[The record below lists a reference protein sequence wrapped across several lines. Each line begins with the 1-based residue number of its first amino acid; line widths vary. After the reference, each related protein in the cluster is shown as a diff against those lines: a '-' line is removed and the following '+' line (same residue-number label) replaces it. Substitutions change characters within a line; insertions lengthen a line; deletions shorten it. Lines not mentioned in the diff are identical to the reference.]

1 MAQAELR
8 RVLAG
13 VRSALSPFSN
23 WIMLGGALLTF
34 GAHVSLIRHSEGDA
48 PPMTLALLALGIG
61 VFALGA
67 FASASLQRIADPLS
81 GVRLPSAFLPMRA
94 APLRIATALIGGV
107 ALALLS
113 ARMLAG
119 ETAGWNLLLWFAALG
134 AFLALFASRPR
145 WPRRI
150 SRGRLLDVLVV
161 LALTAL
167 FIGFNARDLDHW
179 YYSALGDEYGFY
191 TLART
196 IAQEGIQRPFSQEGV
211 YNHYPYMASIYQ
223 SIFMGLFETSNFW
236 WRFSCVFSGALAI
249 PGMYIAGY
257 MLGGR
262 RAAIAAAAMLAF
274 SHYIF
279 AFAHAGYEHLGALA
293 VTIWAV
299 ALLLLGMRRGSH
311 MLLYAAGV
319 ALGYGLYTQYSG
331 RIAGPVALLFVL
343 TVVQPR
349 DWRSLWP
356 LALGI
361 AAAALPT
368 FLLERE
374 ELFTRMFGQVVGG
387 YDENISG
394 AVGERIVSNI
404 VNNGAAFSYNPLSH
418 TYVAGALLDPISGY
432 LAALG
437 IGFAIG
443 RIGAPS
449 ARLPLIWFALT
460 FAILGILNPHSSVAI
475 TRMYSVL
482 PPLLLMGGLLAA
494 RLLDGLLPLGK
505 DVVPNRA
512 KLLQTAGVMAL
523 VGAAVLALNIRQFAF
538 ETPKAY
544 HTTQE
549 ALAMGALQTHP
560 ACSGGRLE
568 DAVMVAENTEN
579 LLVFVLEARYPNRAL
594 PRRIEHRHI
603 LDGTAAPIDAPS
615 CVIYLHPDQ
624 EAALALKSDME
635 RRYPS
640 GEYAAFS
647 GYFGG
652 PEVEIFDANAR

>member
-1 MAQAELR
+1 MR

-13 VRSALSPFSN
+13 VRSALAPFSN
-23 WIMLGGALLTF
+23 WIMMGGALLTF

-81 GVRLPSAFLPMRA
+81 NVRLPSAFLPMRS
-94 APLRIATALIGGV
+94 APLRVAAALIGGI

-113 ARMLAG
+113 ARMLSG

-145 WPRRI
+145 WPHGI
-150 SRGRLLDVLVV
+150 SRGRWLDILVV

-167 FIGFNARDLDHW
+167 FIGLNARDLNHW
-179 YYSALGDEYGFY
+179 YYSAIGDEYAHF

-196 IAQEGIQRPFSQEGV
+196 VIQEGIQRPFSQEGV
-211 YNHYPYMASIYQ
+211 YNHHPYMVSIYQ
-223 SIFMGLFETSNFW
+223 SIFMWLFEVNNFW
-236 WRFSCVFSGALAI
+236 WRFTSVLSGALAI

-257 MLGGR
+257 TLGGR
-262 RAAIAAAAMLAF
+262 RAAIAAAALLAF
-274 SHYIF
+274 SHYMF
-279 AFAHAGYEHLGALA
+279 AFSHGGFAHLDSLQ
-293 VTIWAV
+293 VTVWAV
-299 ALLLLGMRRGSH
+299 ALLLLGMRRNSR

-319 ALGYGLYTQYSG
+319 AAGYGLYTHYSG
-331 RIAGPVALLFVL
+331 RIAGPVVLLFVL
-343 TVVQPR
+343 TAVQPR

-361 AAAALPT
+361 ATAALPT
-368 FLLERE
+368 LLLERE
-374 ELFTRMFGQVVGG
+374 TLFTRMFGQVVGG
-387 YDENISG
+387 YDANISG
-394 AVGERIVSNI
+394 AMGERIINNI

-418 TYVAGALLDPISGY
+418 TYVAGALLDPISAY
-432 LAALG
+432 IAALG
-437 IGFAIG
+437 LGFAIG

-449 ARLPLIWFALT
+449 ARLLLIWFAVAFT
-460 FAILGILNPHSSVAI
+460 VVGVLNPHSSVAI

-494 RLLDGLLPLGK
+494 CLLDGLLPLGK
-505 DVVPNRA
+505 DAVANRA
-512 KLLQTAGVMAL
+512 RILQTAGVMAL

-560 ACSGGRLE
+560 ACVGGRLE
-568 DAVMVAENTEN
+568 DAVMVADNTES
-579 LLVFVLEARYPNRAL
+579 LLQLVLEARYPNRAL

-603 LDGTAAPIDAPS
+603 LDGTAAAIDAPS
-615 CVIYLHPDQ
+615 CIIYLHPDQ
-624 EAALALKSDME
+624 DAALALKADME

-652 PEVEIFDANAR
+652 PEVEIFTANAR

>member
-1 MAQAELR
+1 M
-8 RVLAG
+8 AG
-13 VRSALSPFSN
+13 VRSALAPFSK
-23 WIMLGGALLTF
+23 WLMVGGALLTF
-34 GAHVSLIRHSEGDA
+34 GAHVSLIRYSGGDA
-48 PPMTLALLALGIG
+48 PPMTLALLAVGIG

-67 FASASLQRIADPLS
+67 LASATMQRVADPLS
-81 GVRLPSAFLPMRA
+81 GVRLPSAFLPMRT
-94 APLRIATALIGGV
+94 APLRVGAALIGGI

-113 ARMLAG
+113 ARMLG
-119 ETAGWNLLLWFAALG
+119 GQTAGWNLLLWFAALG

-145 WPRRI
+145 LPRRV
-150 SRGRLLDVLVV
+150 SRGRWLDILIVLG
-161 LALTAL
+161 LTAL
-167 FIGFNARDLDHW
+167 FVGLNARDLNHW
-179 YYSALGDEYGFY
+179 YYSAIGDEYAHF

-196 IAQEGIQRPFSQEGV
+196 VVQEGIQRPFSQEGV
-211 YNHYPYMASIYQ
+211 YNHHPYMVSIYQ
-223 SIFMGLFETSNFW
+223 SVFMRLFEANNFW
-236 WRFSCVFSGALAI
+236 WRFTSVLSGALAI

-262 RAAIAAAAMLAF
+262 RAAIAAAALLAF
-274 SHYIF
+274 SHYMF
-279 AFAHAGYEHLGALA
+279 AFSHGGFAHLDSLQ
-293 VTIWAV
+293 VTVWAV
-299 ALLLLGMRRGSH
+299 ALLLLGMRRNSR

-319 ALGYGLYTQYSG
+319 AAGYGLYTHYSG
-331 RIAGPVALLFVL
+331 RIAGPVVLLFAL

-361 AAAALPT
+361 ATAALPT
-368 FLLERE
+368 FLLERD
-374 ELFTRMFGQVVGG
+374 ELFTRMLGQVVGG
-387 YDENISG
+387 YDESISG
-394 AVGERIVSNI
+394 AAGERIVNNI
-404 VNNGAAFSYNPLSH
+404 VNNGAAFSHNPLSH
-418 TYVAGALLDPISGY
+418 TYVAGGLLDPISAY
-432 LAALG
+432 IAALG

-449 ARLPLIWFALT
+449 ARLLLIWFAVAFT
-460 FAILGILNPHSSVAI
+460 VVGVLNPHSSVAV

-505 DVVPNRA
+505 DGAADRA
-512 KLLQTAGVMAL
+512 RLLQTAGVMAL
-523 VGAAVLALNIRQFAF
+523 VGALILALNIRQFAF
-538 ETPKAY
+538 ETPKVY

-560 ACSGGRLE
+560 ACVGGRLE
-568 DAVMVAENTEN
+568 DAVMVAENTES
-579 LLVFVLEARYPNRAL
+579 LLQFVLEARYPNRAL
-594 PRRIEHRHI
+594 PLRIEHRHI
-603 LDGTAAPIDAPS
+603 LDGTAAAVESPS

-624 EAALALKSDME
+624 DAAQALKSDME

-652 PEVEIFDANAR
+652 PEVDIFVPNAR

>member
-1 MAQAELR
+1 
-8 RVLAG
+8 
-13 VRSALSPFSN
+13 
-23 WIMLGGALLTF
+23 
-34 GAHVSLIRHSEGDA
+34 
-48 PPMTLALLALGIG
+48 MTLALLAVGIG

-67 FASASLQRIADPLS
+67 FASASAQRIADPLS

-94 APLRIATALIGGV
+94 APFRIAAALIGGI

-150 SRGRLLDVLVV
+150 SRGRWLDILIV

-167 FIGFNARDLDHW
+167 FIGFNARDLNHW
-179 YYSALGDEYGFY
+179 YYSAIGDEYAFY
-191 TLART
+191 TFARSVV
-196 IAQEGIQRPFSQEGV
+196 QEGIQRPFSQEGV
-211 YNHYPYMASIYQ
+211 YNHHPYMISIYQ
-223 SIFMGLFETSNFW
+223 SIFMRLFEVNNFW
-236 WRFSCVFSGALAI
+236 WRFTSVLSGALAI
-249 PGMYIAGY
+249 PGIYIAGY
-257 MLGGR
+257 TLGGR
-262 RAAIAAAAMLAF
+262 RAAIAAAALLAF
-274 SHYIF
+274 SHYMF
-279 AFAHAGYEHLGALA
+279 AFAHAGYEHLDSLA
-293 VTIWAV
+293 VTVWAV
-299 ALLLLGMRRGSH
+299 ALLLLGMRRNSR

-319 ALGYGLYTQYSG
+319 AVGYGLYTHYSG
-331 RIAGPVALLFVL
+331 RIAGPVVLLFVL

-368 FLLERE
+368 LLLERE
-374 ELFTRMFGQVVGG
+374 QLFIRMFGQVVGG
-387 YDENISG
+387 YDANISG
-394 AVGERIVSNI
+394 AAGERIISNI
-404 VNNGAAFSYNPLSH
+404 VNNGAAFSHNPVSH
-418 TYVAGALLDPISGY
+418 TYVADGLLDPISAY
-432 LAALG
+432 IAALG
-437 IGFAIG
+437 LGFAIG
-443 RIGAPS
+443 RMGAPS
-449 ARLPLIWFALT
+449 ARLLIIWFALT
-460 FAILGILNPHSSVAI
+460 FAVVGVLNPHHSVAI

-505 DVVPNRA
+505 DAAANRA
-512 KLLQTAGVMAL
+512 RIFQTAGVMAL

-538 ETPKAY
+538 ETPKVY

-560 ACSGGRLE
+560 ACVGGRLE
-568 DAVMVAENTEN
+568 DAVMVAENTES
-579 LLVFVLEARYPNRAL
+579 LLRFALEARYPNRAL

-603 LDGTAAPIDAPS
+603 LDGTAAPIDDAPS

-624 EAALALKSDME
+624 DAALALKSDME

-652 PEVEIFDANAR
+652 PEVEIFAANAR

>member
-1 MAQAELR
+1 ME
-8 RVLAG
+8 G
-13 VRSALSPFSN
+13 VRSALAPFSK
-23 WIMLGGALLTF
+23 WLMLGGALLAF
-34 GAHVSLIRHSEGDA
+34 GAHVSLTRYSGGDA

-67 FASASLQRIADPLS
+67 FASASVQRIADPLS
-81 GVRLPSAFLPMRA
+81 GVRLPSAFLPMKS
-94 APLRIATALIGGV
+94 APLRIGAALIGGI

-113 ARMLAG
+113 ARMLG
-119 ETAGWNLLLWFAALG
+119 GQTAGWNLLLWFAALG

-145 WPRRI
+145 LPRRI
-150 SRGRLLDVLVV
+150 SRGRWLDILIV

-167 FIGFNARDLDHW
+167 FVGLNARDLNHW
-179 YYSALGDEYGFY
+179 YYSALGDEYAFY
-191 TLART
+191 TLARGVV
-196 IAQEGIQRPFSQEGV
+196 QEGIQRPFSQEGV

-223 SIFMGLFETSNFW
+223 SVFMWLFEASNYW
-236 WRFSCVFSGALAI
+236 WRFASVFSGALAI

-262 RAAIAAAAMLAF
+262 RAAIAAAALLAF
-274 SHYIF
+274 SHYMF

-293 VTIWAV
+293 VTVWAV
-299 ALLLLGMRRGSH
+299 ALLLLGMRRGSRA
-311 MLLYAAGV
+311 LLYAAGV

-331 RIAGPVALLFVL
+331 RIAGPVALLFAL

-361 AAAALPT
+361 ATAALPT

-374 ELFTRMFGQVVGG
+374 ELFTRMLGQVVGG
-387 YDENISG
+387 YDESISG
-394 AVGERIVSNI
+394 AVGERIVNNI
-404 VNNGAAFSYNPLSH
+404 VNNGAAFSHNPLSH
-418 TYVAGALLDPISGY
+418 TYVAGALLDPISAY
-432 LAALG
+432 IAALG
-437 IGFAIG
+437 IGFALG

-460 FAILGILNPHSSVAI
+460 FVVLGVLNPHSSVAI

-482 PPLLLMGGLLAA
+482 PPLLLMGGLMAA

-505 DVVPNRA
+505 DGVENRA
-512 KLLQTAGVMAL
+512 RLLQTAGAMAL
-523 VGAAVLALNIRQFAF
+523 VGALILALNIRQFAF
-538 ETPKAY
+538 ETPKVY

-560 ACSGGRLE
+560 ACVGGRLE
-568 DAVMVAENTEN
+568 DAVMVAENTES
-579 LLVFVLEARYPNRAL
+579 LLRFVLEARYPNRAL
-594 PRRIEHRHI
+594 PLRIEHRHI
-603 LDGTAAPIDAPS
+603 LDGTAAAVESPS
-615 CVIYLHPDQ
+615 CVIYLHPGQD
-624 EAALALKSDME
+624 AAQAFKADME

-652 PEVEIFDANAR
+652 PEVDIFIPNAR